1 MQKSKIEQKDTLTLL
16 KEQQLII
23 QTLFCSHLNIG
34 SRNYYDWE
42 TSETLKKVLN
52 NYPQIFKSL
61 EDEN

>member
-1 MQKSKIEQKDTLTLL
+1 MKESKTEQKNTLKLL

-34 SRNYYDWE
+34 RRNYYDWE

-52 NYPQIFKSL
+52 NYPAIFKSL

>member
-1 MQKSKIEQKDTLTLL
+1 MKESKTEQKNTLKLL

-34 SRNYYDWE
+34 RRNYYDCE

-52 NYPQIFKSL
+52 NYPAIFKSL